1 MKASDRGKQHP
12 EFERPSDIWNIKS
25 VAVTAGYMCA
35 EPRTEF
41 DRHMDAANVDL
52 IAGSAGVEGALARP
66 TDTYGPP
73 GSIADQSSSRFSA

>member
-1 MKASDRGKQHP
+1 
-12 EFERPSDIWNIKS
+12 
-25 VAVTAGYMCA
+25 MCA

>member
-1 MKASDRGKQHP
+1 M
-12 EFERPSDIWNIKS
+12 
-25 VAVTAGYMCA
+25 TAGYMCA